1 MQIKVQLRGSREMK
15 TMNLVKEE
23 AKRLIEKLPD
33 TATWDDIMYELYVKK
48 KIAAGL
54 KAADEGRIVSHEE
67 VKKRLLSK

>member
-1 MQIKVQLRGSREMK
+1 MK
-15 TMNLVKEE
+15 AMNLVKDE
-23 AKRLIEKLPD
+23 AKKLIEKLPD

-67 VKKRLLSK
+67 AKKRLLSK